1 MDASPCL
8 LQRFDDLHRRG
19 RTVRSEPLHD
29 PIRLLTVGFALIAP
43 TGWTRHDMMMGRCHI
58 KACLT
63 EPGVAWRQRA
73 TEGSSSR
80 PTGIKHLA
88 EAAVL
93 KHLQRNVRPADEF
106 TVNVDLRHGGEI

>member
-29 PIRLLTVGFALIAP
+29 PIRLLAVGFALIAP
-43 TGWTRHDMMMGRCHI
+43 TGRTRHDGNTGRGHI

-63 EPGVAWRQRA
+63 ELAVGGRERA
-73 TEGSSSR
+73 TERCSSR